1 MCQDQFVGVS
11 LPLSG
16 HGFTSVDLRAYF
28 SHLLPY
34 GLAPPGE
41 GPKLVVMA
49 QAARRWIGIGVIL
62 TVASAC
68 DNVGWG
74 GVDYTLV
81 PPNTPADSGAS
92 ADAPTPGDSTPQ
104 PLELERL
111 LFLVERGGGE
121 ARMIPVA
128 QVGADGLLPLPASI
142 AEEGF
147 PARLALE
154 RMSPD
159 SRFTLFHW
167 GERVGTFTAGEDWD
181 LDSSLCLPR
190 PRRSGRVEVLP
201 EAVDAERFLALE
213 EGRGGPLGQPRS
225 SASTYQQRV
234 GSLNLANSLIARL
247 EAPWPPSVLEMR
259 RDLQAVPVRGPSV
272 EPLGLS
278 GTFVYGDDL
287 SMATPGPNAYTLF
300 YLASPQ
306 GDGFRAEYAW
316 YHRSM
321 AGSKAA
327 PRTLSWISLPDSGRE
342 EWILEVFG
350 DGTRWLASINRTGDE
365 WTAGFN
371 DLCAQV
377 PTGRNAVATP

>member
-1 MCQDQFVGVS
+1 MCQDQFRGVS
-11 LPLSG
+11 LLLLA

-49 QAARRWIGIGVIL
+49 LAARRWIGIGVIL
-62 TVASAC
+62 TVTSAC

-74 GVDYTLV
+74 GVDYTIV
-81 PPNTPADSGAS
+81 PPSTSTDSDAS
-92 ADAPTPGDSTPQ
+92 AGATAPGDTTLQ

-111 LFLVERGGGE
+111 LYLVERTGGE
-121 ARMIPVA
+121 TRMMPVA
-128 QVGADGLLPLPASI
+128 QLGSDGLLPLPASM
-142 AEEGF
+142 AGEGF
-147 PARLALE
+147 PPRLAQE
-154 RMSPD
+154 RMSPH

-190 PRRSGRVEVLP
+190 PRRSGRVELLP
-201 EAVDAERFLALE
+201 EAADAQRFLALE
-213 EGRGGPLGQPRS
+213 EGRTEPLGRVRS
-225 SASTYQQRV
+225 LASTYEQRV
-234 GSLNLANSLIARL
+234 GSLNLATSLIARL
-247 EAPWPPSVLEMR
+247 EAPWPPSVLEIR
-259 RDLQAVPVRGPSV
+259 RDLQIVPMGDSSGDA
-272 EPLGLS
+272 LGLS

-287 SMATPGPNAYTLF
+287 STAAPGPNAYTIF

-306 GDGFRAEYAW
+306 DDAFQAGYAW
-316 YHRSM
+316 YHRSR

-327 PRTLSWISLPDSGRE
+327 PRTLSWIPFPGSNRE

-350 DGTRWLASINRTGDE
+350 DGTRWLASIGRSGEE
-365 WTAGFN
+365 WVPGFS
-371 DLCAQV
+371 DVCAQV
-377 PTGRNAVATP
+377 PVGRNAVTTP